1 MLFHLPET
9 RRLPQH
15 ASLTSEHSG
24 EETLV
29 VPDAGTEKTAV
40 FMFTDGFFLV
50 YMMEL

>member
-29 VPDAGTEKTAV
+29 VYAGTEKTAV